1 MYNWN
6 PPKGNPAIEIFLS
19 KLEIFPVWPGTP
31 PPPWLESIERKM
43 VRNERLSED
52 WNIITKP
59 ADKGSCVVVWDRQDY
74 IAGAVRQLKDNE
86 TYESSSLKGADLI
99 KFCRE
104 K

>member
-1 MYNWN
+1 
-6 PPKGNPAIEIFLS
+6 
-19 KLEIFPVWPGTP
+19 
-31 PPPWLESIERKM
+31 M

-99 KFCRE
+99 KFSRE